1 MFTLRDEERN
11 YRDIIDLEPLQN
23 NQRIEVDLLRT
34 IVKVIEAVLK

>member
-11 YRDIIDLEPLQN
+11 YRAIIDLEPLQN

-34 IVKVIEAVLK
+34 IVKVIEAVSK